1 MNTNSTGDPESIG
14 KKVLG
19 GTADNKTPLTGSASI
34 NAINTTCSN
43 PINVIGNINIGTS
56 TSTTNGVDQMYYG
69 KNLVNAIVT
78 LETVELHYIRRAKF
92 TYTTNSFGYQ
102 QYNADLAIKE
112 IYGCQD
118 GKLTLLKTVN
128 GKVKPPYQVEEELVF
143 DDEIEE

>member
-1 MNTNSTGDPESIG
+1 M
-14 KKVLG
+14 K
-19 GTADNKTPLTGSASI
+19 TADNKTPLTGSATAVNS
-34 NAINTTCSN
+34 TVSN
-43 PINVIGNINIGTS
+43 PINVITNIGTTSIGTS
-56 TSTTNGVDQMYYG
+56 TSSINGVDYMYHG

-78 LETVELHYIRRAKF
+78 LETIELHYIRRAKF

-128 GKVKPPYQVEEELVF
+128 GKVKPPYQVDEELVF
-143 DDEIEE
+143 DDEIKE

>member
-1 MNTNSTGDPESIG
+1 M
-14 KKVLG
+14 K
-19 GTADNKTPLTGSASI
+19 TADNKTPLTGSAMVNS
-34 NAINTTCSN
+34 TVSN
-43 PINVIGNINIGTS
+43 PINVITNIGGATSIGTS
-56 TSTTNGVDQMYYG
+56 TSTINGGVDYMYHG

-128 GKVKPPYQVEEELVF
+128 GKVKPPYQVKEELVF